1 VDNFAFIIHP
11 IDPKRDVSRK
21 FPRLGKYLTV
31 KQINFFSTFFP
42 PLYISEI
49 TGIRSAA
56 TGKEIT
62 GWFVACPYTPQR
74 MLELPEKTVYRK
86 IVQTGKL
93 AEGLGARL
101 LGLGAF
107 TSVIGDAGLTISKGL
122 SIPVTTGDSYTV
134 AIAVEAV
141 REAARVM
148 EIPLATATAAV
159 VGATGAIGSVAA
171 ELIARDV
178 PRLWL
183 IGRPQSADA
192 LEAVRARIAAQT
204 PAQVRLSS
212 DMSALAEADLI
223 LTVTSAVEAVIE
235 PAHLK
240 PGAVVCDVARPRDV
254 SAKVAAARDDVLVID
269 GGMVAVPGQ
278 VNFNFDFGFPP
289 GLAYACMAETMAL
302 ALEGRYE
309 SYTLGKHI
317 TVTQVEEIAQIAG
330 KHGFQLGGFRSF
342 ERAVT
347 PEQIARI
354 KARAHPGDSSTA
366 KTTRSSRDPA
376 RVADHLQTAER
387 GTRPGPTEETRP

>member
-56 TGKEIT
+56 TGTEIT
-62 GWFVACPYTPQR
+62 GWFVACPYTPAR

-93 AEGLGARL
+93 AERLGARL

-107 TSVIGDAGLTISKGL
+107 TSVIGDAGLTIAKHL

-134 AIAVEAV
+134 AVAVEAV

-148 EIPLATATAAV
+148 EIPLPTATAAV

-171 ELIARDV
+171 ELIAREV

-183 IGRPQSADA
+183 IGRRTEA

-204 PAQVRLSS
+204 PAEVRISTE
-212 DMSALAEADLI
+212 MSALAEADLI
-223 LTVTSAVEAVIE
+223 LTVTSAVDTVIE
-235 PAHLK
+235 PEHLK
-240 PGAVVCDVARPRDV
+240 AGAVVCDVARPRDV
-254 SAKVAAARDDVLVID
+254 SAQVAAVRDDVLVID
-269 GGMVAVPGQ
+269 GGMVAVPGEA
-278 VNFNFDFGFPP
+278 VCFNFNFGFPP

-317 TVTQVEEIAQIAG
+317 TVAQVEEIAQIAG
-330 KHGFQLGGFRSF
+330 KHGFKLGGFRSF

-347 PEQIARI
+347 PEQIERVKTRARPRPTS
-354 KARAHPGDSSTA
+354 AA

-376 RVADHLQTAER
+376 RAER
-387 GTRPGPTEETRP
+387 GTGPGSAEEARR